1 MRRPIHFL
9 ALFLGAGLCAFGCG
23 DDDQGT
29 DSTDNGT
36 VDTGVVDDMGT
47 TDLGSDVDSAAE
59 SPCLGTPPGSPVP
72 QKETA
77 TGRSIH
83 WPLSDG
89 CIAFTHDAEL
99 AEEAEDLRSAVNVW
113 NQIECSELC
122 FTPPR
127 QSYASSAADVTGI
140 LVTVDGAFTG
150 NPDGLDP
157 YQSSQTSYHFDT
169 DGSIS
174 RAIILVEPAPRDR
187 DLDQV
192 VVSAIARSAGLEL
205 EGHLEIIN
213 TLPLSLEEDFETA
226 ICLMYGDPPYC
237 PD

>member
-1 MRRPIHFL
+1 MRRSIRLL
-9 ALFLGAGLCAFGCG
+9 ALILGAGLCALGCG
-23 DDDQGT
+23 DDDQGADDT
-29 DSTDNGT
+29 SDGA
-36 VDTGVVDDMGT
+36 VDTGFLG
-47 TDLGSDVDSAAE
+47 DLGAGDRASAVE
-59 SPCLGTPPGSPVP
+59 STCLGTPPGSPVP
-72 QKETA
+72 QKETN

-83 WPLSDG
+83 WSLADG
-89 CIAFTHDAEL
+89 CIPFTHDAEL
-99 AEEAEDLRSAVNVW
+99 ADEVEDLRSVVNVW

-140 LVTVDGAFTG
+140 LVTVDGAFAG
-150 NPDGLDP
+150 HPDGLDP

-187 DLDQV
+187 DLDQIL
-192 VVSAIARSAGLEL
+192 VSAIARGAGLEL

-213 TLPLSLEEDFETA
+213 TLPLSLEEDIETA
-226 ICLMYGDPPYC
+226 VCLMYGDPPYC
-237 PD
+237 LD